1 MSLLASSIE
10 SRALWYLTRGS
21 GAVSLLLLT
30 AIVVLG
36 VANVARWSPER
47 TPRFVVQRVHRDLSL
62 LVLVFIAIH
71 IATVVIDGFAPIRWV
86 DAVVPFGSAYR
97 PIWLGFGALAF
108 DLLLAIAITSLLRA
122 RLGYTLWRA
131 IHWTTYGTWV
141 VAVLHGAGV
150 GSDTSTPWMLG
161 LVGVSVGSVLA
172 AAVWRIARGWDG
184 WEPAR
189 VLLVVGAVLMP
200 PALAVWMVT
209 GPLRGGWAVRAGTP
223 TDLLAAAAATASA
236 PSVAAIVLPQ
246 QADFTGS
253 ANLDRAST
261 GEAATLSTSVQ
272 TSDQVPLSLS
282 ILLDGEQEPEGFS
295 VRSGTIRLIPPQG
308 AATYRGEVTGLDE
321 GTLRARLSDGYGD
334 VIDIAVQMSIS
345 ASGQVQG
352 RLLIGAVS
360 SSEVVQ

>member
-1 MSLLASSIE
+1 MRLARRGGGVSLLAASIE

-122 RLGYTLWRA
+122 RLGYPIWRA

-161 LVGVSVGSVLA
+161 LVGVSVGAVLA
-172 AAVWRIARGWDG
+172 AAVWRIARGWEG

-246 QADFTGS
+246 QADFSGS

-272 TSDQVPLSLS
+272 TTT
-282 ILLDGEQEPEGFS
+282 
-295 VRSGTIRLIPPQG
+295 RPPS
-308 AATYRGEVTGLDE
+308 R
-321 GTLRARLSDGYGD
+321 
-334 VIDIAVQMSIS
+334 S
-345 ASGQVQG
+345 ASCLTGN
-352 RLLIGAVS
+352 RRRRVS
-360 SSEVVQ
+360 RYARAPSG